1 MAHSWSSSTSET
13 EAWKMKSLRLPVLQS
28 VFKAILDYI
37 EGLCLKKLSKQIKNQ
52 EDNKTK
58 YFVSTIQGLDSQS
71 NKYSW
76 RDNCLI
82 GKQIS
87 ENYPNISVRQIS
99 WRNKKKRKTIV
110 KCWGLAKVNSGYHI
124 VQKFHKSSGM
134 KEKNKIQCYMY
145 RYREVW
151 YSRVSKRE
159 FLKQSER
166 KLITNEEQ

>member
-1 MAHSWSSSTSET
+1 MLKAAVRCHGTFMEFQHFGDWGMKNEKFET
-13 EAWKMKSLRLPVLQS
+13 ACAMKCVQGHL
-28 VFKAILDYI
+28 
-37 EGLCLKKLSKQIKNQ
+37 GLYRRIVSQKLSKQIKNQ

-87 ENYPNISVRQIS
+87 ENYPNIAVRLIS
-99 WRNKKKRKTIV
+99 WRNKRKRKTIV
-110 KCWGLAKVNSGYHI
+110 KHWGLAKVNSGYHI

-134 KEKNKIQCYMY
+134 
-145 RYREVW
+145 
-151 YSRVSKRE
+151 
-159 FLKQSER
+159 
-166 KLITNEEQ
+166 